1 MLEMLPRRTAT
12 RGVDPRGVWENDLGE
27 ELTENFG
34 LEEEAIPFC
43 EEDFKKFL
51 QERR

>member
-1 MLEMLPRRTAT
+1 MLEMLPRRTLE
-12 RGVDPRGVWENDLGE
+12 VDPRGVWENDLGE